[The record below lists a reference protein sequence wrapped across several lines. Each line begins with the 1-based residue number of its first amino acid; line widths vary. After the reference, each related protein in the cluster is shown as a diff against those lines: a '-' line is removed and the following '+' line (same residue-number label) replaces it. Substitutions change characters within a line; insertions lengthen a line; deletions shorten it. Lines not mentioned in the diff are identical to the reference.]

1 MSGAKK
7 KAERKAQEALQPKK
21 KVYNLTEDDI
31 ERIKRDATN
40 EAMNKAYVLMLGIP
54 AMTLRD
60 YFGYGSVRLERFT
73 DGCFD
78 YYDSFQK
85 GYITLQDCIDCLK
98 DECGISIEEKAKQR
112 RLF

>member
-21 KVYNLTEDDI
+21 RVYTLTEDDI
-31 ERIKRDATN
+31 ERIKQDATN
-40 EAMNKAYVLMLGIP
+40 EALNKAYVLMLGIP
-54 AMTLRD
+54 SMVLRD
-60 YFGYGSVRLERFT
+60 KSGYGSVRLERFT

-98 DECGISIEEKAKQR
+98 EECGISIEEKAKQR

>member
-7 KAERKAQEALQPKK
+7 KAARKAQEALNPKK
-21 KVYNLTEDDI
+21 RVYTLTEDDI
-31 ERIKRDATN
+31 ERIKQDATN

-54 AMTLRD
+54 SMVLRD
-60 YFGYGSVRLERFT
+60 KFGYGSVRLERFT
-73 DGCFD
+73 DGAFD

-85 GYITLQDCIDCLK
+85 GDITLQDCLNCLK
-98 DECGISIEEKAKQR
+98 EECGISIVEKAKQR

>member
-21 KVYNLTEDDI
+21 RVYTLTEDDI
-31 ERIKRDATN
+31 ARIKQDATN
-40 EAMNKAYVLMLGIP
+40 EALNKAFVLMLGIP
-54 AMTLRD
+54 SMVLRD
-60 YFGYGSVRLERFT
+60 KFGYGSVRLERFT
-73 DGCFD
+73 DRCFD

-85 GYITLQDCIDCLK
+85 GDITLQDCLDCLK
-98 DECGISIEEKAKQR
+98 EECGISIVEKAKQR

>member
-21 KVYNLTEDDI
+21 RVYTLTEDDI
-31 ERIKRDATN
+31 ARIKQDATN
-40 EAMNKAYVLMLGIP
+40 EALNKAYVLMLGIP
-54 AMTLRD
+54 AMVLRD
-60 YFGYGSVRLERFT
+60 KSGYGSVHLERFT

-98 DECGISIEEKAKQR
+98 DECGISVVEKAKQR

>member
-7 KAERKAQEALQPKK
+7 KAARKAQEALNPKK
-21 KVYNLTEDDI
+21 RVYTLTEDDI
-31 ERIKRDATN
+31 ERIKQDATN
-40 EAMNKAYVLMLGIP
+40 EAMSKAYVLMLGIP
-54 AMTLRD
+54 SKVLRD
-60 YFGYGSVRLERFT
+60 KFGYGSVRLERFT

-85 GYITLQDCIDCLK
+85 GDITLQDCLDCLK

>member
-7 KAERKAQEALQPKK
+7 KAERKAQEALNPKK
-21 KVYNLTEDDI
+21 RVYTLTEDDI
-31 ERIKRDATN
+31 ARIKQDATN
-40 EAMNKAYVLMLGIP
+40 EAMSKAFVLMLGIP

-85 GYITLQDCIDCLK
+85 GDITLQDCLDCLK

>member
-7 KAERKAQEALQPKK
+7 KAERKAREALNPKK
-21 KVYNLTEDDI
+21 RVYTLTEDDI
-31 ERIKRDATN
+31 ERIKQDATN
-40 EAMNKAYVLMLGIP
+40 EAMNKAFVLMLGIP
-54 AMTLRD
+54 SMVLRD
-60 YFGYGSVRLERFT
+60 KFGYGSVRLERFT
-73 DGCFD
+73 DGTFD

-85 GYITLQDCIDCLK
+85 GNITLQDCLDCLK

>member
-7 KAERKAQEALQPKK
+7 KAERKAQEALNPKK
-21 KVYNLTEDDI
+21 RVYTLTEDDI
-31 ERIKRDATN
+31 ARIKQDATN
-40 EAMNKAYVLMLGIP
+40 EALNKAYVLMLGIP

-78 YYDSFQK
+78 Y
-85 GYITLQDCIDCLK
+85 
-98 DECGISIEEKAKQR
+98 
-112 RLF
+112 